1 MVKFTYSEKAT
12 QLWKN
17 VPVFFEIT
25 NIVAFSE
32 YLYFKVTPQGNWH
45 AIVQ

>member
-12 QLWKN
+12 QLWN
-17 VPVFFEIT
+17 VPVFF
-25 NIVAFSE
+25 VAFSE
-32 YLYFKVTPQGNWH
+32 YINFKVTPQGNWH